1 LQRPGVKVS
10 ILNTW
15 KFLIPASG
23 AALSWILIKDEK
35 PDWISIL
42 GMLVITVSLVT
53 LNYANRKALK
63 AKTS

>member
-1 LQRPGVKVS
+1 M
-10 ILNTW
+10 W

-35 PDWISIL
+35 PDLISIA

-53 LNYANRKALK
+53 LNYANIKGIKLK
-63 AKTS
+63 SKISGIKM